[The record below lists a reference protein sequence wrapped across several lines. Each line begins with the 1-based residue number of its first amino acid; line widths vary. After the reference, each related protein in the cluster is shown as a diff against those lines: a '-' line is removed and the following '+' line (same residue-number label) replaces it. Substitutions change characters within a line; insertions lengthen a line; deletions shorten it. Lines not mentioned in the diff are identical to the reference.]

1 MCGEMGVGVGM
12 FVYVTIQWTRC
23 MRKWTKQKKL
33 EHMLLEKQKE
43 LKGAGDG
50 LGKTFTGV
58 SIRMLRNG

>member
-1 MCGEMGVGVGM
+1 MWRDGSRGGHVCICYNSMNKVHKKM
-12 FVYVTIQWTRC
+12 
-23 MRKWTKQKKL
+23 KKQKKL

-43 LKGAGDG
+43 LKGTGDS